1 MSAHRYSVR
10 DHDSGA
16 PFWGIVDH
24 NGHVTSDGGRLM
36 IFKTR
41 KEARNRN
48 KRVTGTV
55 RKVFIRYEKRSEG
68 GA

>member
-1 MSAHRYSVR
+1 MTINTFNVTN
-10 DHDSGA
+10 HDTGA
-16 PFWGIVDH
+16 PFWGIVDTT
-24 NGHVTSDGGRLM
+24 GAIKADGGRLA

-48 KRVTGTV
+48 RRVTGTV
-55 RKVFIRYEKRSEG
+55 RKVYVSYEVRTEG